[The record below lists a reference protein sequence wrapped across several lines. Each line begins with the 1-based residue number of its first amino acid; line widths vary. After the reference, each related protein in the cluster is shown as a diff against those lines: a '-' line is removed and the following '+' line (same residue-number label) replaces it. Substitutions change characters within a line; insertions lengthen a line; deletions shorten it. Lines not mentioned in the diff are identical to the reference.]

1 MFGAL
6 CLCVPEHMCGSLCVS
21 GGYFGKAV
29 FTVGPRLF
37 TVSPMITLLALQVPS
52 LRGGGGV

>member
-1 MFGAL
+1 M
-6 CLCVPEHMCGSLCVS
+6 CLSICAGVS

-52 LRGGGGV
+52 LRGGRGVREFIGVSG